1 MKFTDMIKV
10 KSKETKNS
18 EVSLDKKQLI
28 FEANSEPED
37 VLRNNKIKIK
47 LVTDTAFGKQI
58 DLFKEPDKEEIQK
71 ILKGFNI
78 KFKGKSVFIVY

>member
-1 MKFTDMIKV
+1 MKFIDMIKE
-10 KSKETKNS
+10 KSKEIKNS

-37 VLRNNKIKIK
+37 ILRNNKIKIK

-58 DLFKEPDKEEIQK
+58 DLFKEPNKEEIEK
-71 ILKGFNI
+71 ILKDFNI